1 MNHKK
6 LMNLFF
12 LILAAVSLAASA
24 STTSAPVP
32 LTSTPVPLTSTP
44 VPPTGTPAPP
54 TDTPAP
60 PTSSPTPEISI
71 DLQMEIAEGDPLR
84 GRNTAIKYRCY
95 GCHVDPGKY
104 GPHFASSE
112 ELPRIMER
120 GELRIADPAYEG
132 SAATNRENIIES
144 IFLPETYILPGEWE
158 EAMLLTFHLRIT
170 DTELANIMAWLST
183 LE

>member
-1 MNHKK
+1 MKNRKS
-6 LMNLFF
+6 LNLIF
-12 LILAAVSLAASA
+12 LIFVALSLAACGGASA
-24 STTSAPVP
+24 AAVP
-32 LTSTPVPLTSTP
+32 PADTP
-44 VPPTGTPAPP
+44 VPPSVTPVPP
-54 TDTPAP
+54 IDTPVPPANTPPP
-60 PTSSPTPEISI
+60 PTSSPTAEISI

-84 GRNTAIKYRCY
+84 GRNAALKYSCY

-132 SAATNRENIIES
+132 SAATNREYIIES
-144 IFLPETYILPGEWE
+144 IFLPENYILPGEWE
-158 EAMLLTFHLRIT
+158 KAMPLTFHLRMT